1 MQVRRRLN
9 DWSGKMTRKYIVGFR
24 PAIAMVELVF
34 AITIMGIALMAVP
47 NLLSV
52 SMKSGFVT
60 LQQEAISEASAHI
73 SAIMTYAWDENNT
86 NESFIPPILEV
97 SNGDSEL
104 DDTGDGL
111 RAGTP
116 KESYRKFITSGG
128 FKLIASASLGKESGE
143 IEPDDIDDF
152 NGETTGLTLVESADS
167 DYVDKNVTMSTVIS
181 YADDSTNYN
190 SNTIT
195 FTPFQNKTGTTNIKD
210 INITLTS
217 GSGVSELAK
226 TIVLKAFSCNIGSYE
241 LEKKRF

>member
-1 MQVRRRLN
+1 MNRR
-9 DWSGKMTRKYIVGFR
+9 YIVGFR

-34 AITIMGIALMAVP
+34 AITVIGIALMAVP
-47 NLLSV
+47 NLLTIS
-52 SMKSGFVT
+52 SKSSFVA

-73 SAIMTYAWDENNT
+73 SAIMTYAWDENDT

-104 DDTGDGL
+104 NDAGDGL

-128 FKLIASASLGKESGE
+128 FKLKASSYLRQESGE
-143 IEPDDIDDF
+143 TQPDDIDDF
-152 NGETTGLTLVESADS
+152 NDKETRLVLVQNATN
-167 DYVDKNVTMSTVIS
+167 DYVDKDILMLTQVS
-181 YADDSTNYN
+181 YSDDSANYN
-190 SNTIT
+190 TNAIT
-195 FTPFQNKTGTTNIKD
+195 FTPFQSKGASTNIKT
-210 INITLTS
+210 IVVTLMS
-217 GSGVSELAK
+217 DSGVEELDK